1 VEQCRPRNGKRVS
14 TLGGRC
20 NLVDPDV
27 PQPDA
32 THEEAACEAAEAVEV
47 VEESDCSRDAELE
60 EKQQQLEVLAT
71 QYARL
76 RADFDNFR
84 RRSQQKLEEQS
95 ERGAERLI
103 TKLLPV
109 LDDLD
114 RALEAASSAGSSDG
128 LAEGVSMVQ
137 RALLAAL
144 HSEGLSQV
152 QSLGTAFDPHCHEA
166 VAREESAGGELY
178 VVAEYQKGYSFA
190 GRLLRPAK
198 VKVGPT
204 PENPTS

>member
-1 VEQCRPRNGKRVS
+1 MLAGR
-14 TLGGRC
+14 GRC
-20 NLVDPDV
+20 NLVVPGV
-27 PQPDA
+27 PQS
-32 THEEAACEAAEAVEV
+32 EAADEEMVCEASEAVEV
-47 VEESDCSRDAELE
+47 VEETDCGRDAELE
-60 EKQQQLEVLAT
+60 EKQQQLEALAT

-95 ERGAERLI
+95 QRGAERLI

-114 RALEAASSAGSSDG
+114 RALEAASGSESNDG
-128 LAEGVSMVQ
+128 LAEGVAMVQ

-144 HSEGLSQV
+144 CSEGLSQV
-152 QSLGTAFDPHCHEA
+152 QSLGAAFDPHHHEA
-166 VAREESAGGELY
+166 VAREESADGELY
-178 VVAEYQKGYSFA
+178 VVEEYQKGYSLA

-198 VKVGPT
+198 VKVGPA
-204 PENPTS
+204 PEDTTSCQ